1 MVSLLRQDGS
11 YLAPPPPFRKRSV
24 CFGGVALGITPARA
38 DSRRVRQ
45 RVICLVAVGVLLAG
59 CSAGDKHRLQAE
71 IDGLLPDG
79 ARRAGECNW
88 ASGFTENAPASLA
101 CSYFVEGDVR
111 SVANV
116 ARTKLRARGY
126 KFRVVRLPKDAPTEW
141 LVRGQHIDY
150 YASVGVVAPGD
161 PLNWQLN
168 RLPVPPGD
176 VGFYVQVAERE

>member
-1 MVSLLRQDGS
+1 MS
-11 YLAPPPPFRKRSV
+11 P
-24 CFGGVALGITPARA
+24 LGITPARA

-45 RVICLVAVGVLLAG
+45 RVICLFAVGVLLAG

-116 ARTKLRARGY
+116 ARTKLRSRGY
-126 KFRVVRLPKDAPTEW
+126 KFSVVRLPTDAPTEW